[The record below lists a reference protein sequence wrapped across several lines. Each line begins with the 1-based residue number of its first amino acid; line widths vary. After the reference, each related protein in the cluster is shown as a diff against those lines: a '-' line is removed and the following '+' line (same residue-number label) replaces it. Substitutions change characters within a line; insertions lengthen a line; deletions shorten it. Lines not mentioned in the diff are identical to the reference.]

1 MSAGVKA
8 GIKTSYNKFK
18 EKYKVFC
25 IDNLKNYFTNLDI
38 TNSMAKSSLS
48 LQWER
53 IKRLATCSFGIQKNE
68 FPKIKFSSC
77 KQGRE
82 ENISAINKD
91 QYLKAV
97 NLLNEKGQYED
108 ALLIHIMWSIASRP
122 NEMLTLRFE
131 DFEDKNCKK
140 LYCIMQAKRIKRKD
154 SLFLKNYTTK

>member
-8 GIKTSYNKFK
+8 GIKTLYKIFK

-68 FPKIKFSSC
+68 FSKIKFSSC

-91 QYLKAV
+91 LYLKAV
-97 NLLNEKGQYED
+97 NILNEKGQYED
-108 ALLIHIMWSIASRP
+108 ALLIHIMWSLASRP

-131 DFEDKNCKK
+131 DFEDKNGQKNCIVLCKQK
-140 LYCIMQAKRIKRKD
+140 ESKEKIHY
-154 SLFLKNYTTK
+154 F